1 MGERALAKESSFDIV
16 SQIDMQ
22 EVTNAVHQ
30 AQKEIE
36 QRFDFKNS
44 KSSIELQEDKLI
56 LISDDDFKLRN
67 VTDILESKLVK
78 RQVSLKALDYGKIS
92 PAAGDTVRQ
101 EVKFV
106 QGISQDKA
114 KEINKLIKDS
124 KIKVSS
130 SIQGDQVR
138 VSGKDKDDLQA
149 VIALLRKQ
157 DLGIDLQFINY
168 R

>member
-1 MGERALAKESSFDIV
+1 MAKESSFDIV
-16 SQIDMQ
+16 SQVEIQ
-22 EVTNAVHQ
+22 EVSNAVHQ

-44 KSSIELQEDKLI
+44 KSSIELQDDKII
-56 LISDDDFKLRN
+56 LVSDDDFKLRN
-67 VTDILESKLVK
+67 VVDILEGKLVK
-78 RQVSLKALDYGKIS
+78 RQVSLKALDYGKVT

-101 EVKFV
+101 EVKLV

-114 KEINKLIKDS
+114 KQINKLIKES

-130 SIQGDQVR
+130 SIQGDQLR

>member
-1 MGERALAKESSFDIV
+1 MAKDSSFDVV
-16 SQIDMQ
+16 SKVELQ
-22 EVTNAVHQ
+22 EVTNAIQQ

-44 KSSIELQEDKLI
+44 KSSIELQEEKII

-67 VTDILESKLVK
+67 VSDILESKLVK
-78 RQVSLKALDYGKIS
+78 RGVSLKALEYGKIQ

-101 EVKFV
+101 EVKLV
-106 QGISQDKA
+106 QGISQDKGR
-114 KEINKLIKDS
+114 EINRIIKES
-124 KIKVSS
+124 KIKVTSS
-130 SIQGDQVR
+130 MQGDQIR
-138 VSGKDKDDLQA
+138 VTAKDKDDLQA

-157 DLGIDLQFINY
+157 DLGIELQFTNY